1 MIYKHSSKISFGRFS
16 LARLTSRFAMLAIGA
31 GVLAGAVV
39 AQPTYAKDNSAI
51 VVELFTSQG
60 CSSCPPADK
69 LLGEMVGNPNI
80 IALTE
85 AVDYWDYLGWKD
97 ENARHE
103 HTLRQQDYA
112 RLRGDRRVYT
122 PQMVING
129 RVHVVGSRRN
139 DVSRA
144 IKRFEKDVSVP
155 MRLEQNGD
163 VLNVRIGARP
173 QGMSKDHEGN
183 LILAYYKREVSADIK
198 RGENRGR
205 KIVYHNVVGDMRTIG
220 MWHGEAMNVELPMSE
235 ARKMGYDGY
244 AVLLQAD
251 VKGYPGPIFGAA
263 RLDLK

>member
-1 MIYKHSSKISFGRFS
+1 MTPHFASNLFGRM
-16 LARLTSRFAMLAIGA
+16 TKRFVMLAMSA
-31 GVLAGAVV
+31 GLLAVGTASQPVLA
-39 AQPTYAKDNSAI
+39 KDSSTI

-69 LLGEMVGNPNI
+69 LLGEMVDQSNI

-97 ENARHE
+97 DNARHE
-103 HTLRQQDYA
+103 HTVRQQDYA

-139 DVSRA
+139 DVVKA
-144 IKRFEKDVSVP
+144 IKSFEAEASVP
-155 MRLEQNGD
+155 MSLEQKGD
-163 VLNVRIGARP
+163 ILNVRIGDRP
-173 QGMSKDHEGN
+173 NSMAKTQDGN
-183 LILAYYKREVSADIK
+183 LILAYYKRSVAVNIK

-220 MWHGEAMNVELPMSE
+220 MWHGEAMTVELPMSE

-244 AVLLQAD
+244 AVLLQANI
-251 VKGYPGPIFGAA
+251 KGYPGPIYGAA
-263 RLDLK
+263 RLDVN

>member
-1 MIYKHSSKISFGRFS
+1 MPSSFAAFALFFG
-16 LARLTSRFAMLAIGA
+16 AFAFGSGSVTAK
-31 GVLAGAVV
+31 
-39 AQPTYAKDNSAI
+39 AQSPAPV

-103 HTLRQQDYA
+103 HTVRQQDYA

-129 RVHVVGSRRN
+129 RVHVVGSRRH
-139 DVSRA
+139 DVA
-144 IKRFEKDVSVP
+144 KALKRFEADIMVP
-155 MRLEQNGD
+155 MSLTQKGD
-163 VLNVRIGARP
+163 VLTLDIGARP
-173 QGMSKDHEGN
+173 QGMAQNYEGN
-183 LILAYYKREVSADIK
+183 LVLAYYKRAVSADIK

-220 MWHGEAMNVELPMSE
+220 MWHGKAMSVELPMSE
-235 ARKMGYDGY
+235 ARTMGYDGY

-251 VKGYPGPIFGAA
+251 VKGYPGPIYGAA
-263 RLDLK
+263 QFELK

>member
-1 MIYKHSSKISFGRFS
+1 MISRASLKKYLSS
-16 LARLTSRFAMLAIGA
+16 LTSSFAVAAIGA
-31 GVLAGAVV
+31 GIFASSVIV
-39 AQPTYAKDNSAI
+39 QPAMAKDGSAI

-69 LLGEMVGNPNI
+69 LLGEMIGNPNI

-103 HTLRQQDYA
+103 HTVRQQDYA

-155 MRLEQNGD
+155 MVLTKKGD
-163 VLNVRIGARP
+163 VVTVKIGARP
-173 QGMSKDHEGN
+173 AGMPKNHEGN
-183 LILAYYKREVSADIK
+183 LILAYYKSAVTANIK

-244 AVLLQAD
+244 AVFLQAD
-251 VKGYPGPIFGAA
+251 VKGYPGPIYGAA